1 MLHPTID
8 RLREVSR
15 RLYGITVEIVLI
27 RVSLDSVTSSVFR
40 LVDLVIRI
48 AIILSSPLVW
58 GELLNPDTLRYASC
72 DVNVDSVLTKCE
84 YSAHS
89 PSIELQGML
98 KDRVPILTNL
108 LINSYFKRWLGI
120 DMLCQNLS
128 AVRTN

>member
-1 MLHPTID
+1 MD
-8 RLREVSR
+8 RLREVSQCP
-15 RLYGITVEIVLI
+15 YSMTVEIVFI
-27 RVSLDSVTSSVFR
+27 RASLDSVTSRVLR
-40 LVDLVIRI
+40 LVDLAINI

-89 PSIELQGML
+89 LSIELQGML
-98 KDRVPILTNL
+98 KDHVPILTNL

>member
-1 MLHPTID
+1 MD

-15 RLYGITVEIVLI
+15 CPYGITVEIVLI
-27 RVSLDSVTSSVFR
+27 RASLDSVTSRVLR
-40 LVDLVIRI
+40 LVDLAISI
-48 AIILSSPLVW
+48 AIILSSPLIW
-58 GELLNPDTLRYASC
+58 GELLNLDTLRYASC

-89 PSIELQGML
+89 RSIELQGML
-98 KDRVPILTNL
+98 KDRVPILTSL
-108 LINSYFKRWLGI
+108 LINSYFKMWLGI

>member
-1 MLHPTID
+1 MD

-15 RLYGITVEIVLI
+15 CPYGITVEIVLI

-40 LVDLVIRI
+40 LVDLAIRI

-58 GELLNPDTLRYASC
+58 GELLNPDTLRYVSC
-72 DVNVDSVLTKCE
+72 DVYADSVLTKCE

-98 KDRVPILTNL
+98 KDRDPMLTSL
-108 LINSYFKRWLGI
+108 LISSYFKTWLGI
-120 DMLCQNLS
+120 HMLCQNLS
-128 AVRTN
+128 VVRTN

>member
-1 MLHPTID
+1 MD

-15 RLYGITVEIVLI
+15 CPYGMTVEIVLI
-27 RVSLDSVTSSVFR
+27 RASLDSVTSSVFR
-40 LVDLVIRI
+40 LVDLAISI

-72 DVNVDSVLTKCE
+72 DVNVDSVLTKCD
-84 YSAHS
+84 YTAHS

-98 KDRVPILTNL
+98 KDRVPILTSL
-108 LINSYFKRWLGI
+108 LINSYFKTWLGI